1 MLRVE
6 VIGLEPPCDKCTELL
21 ANAKTA
27 VEELGIQAQVVKMW
41 VLAPE
46 VLQKY
51 GLVLS
56 PALAIADTLVAQGKV
71 LKPETIADL
80 LGGR

>member
-1 MLRVE
+1 MLRIE

-21 ANAKTA
+21 DNARAA
-27 VEELGIQAQVVKMW
+27 VEELGIEAEVVKMW

-46 VLQKY
+46 VLEKY

-56 PALAIADTLVAQGKV
+56 PALAISDTVVAQGKV

-80 LGGR
+80 LGCR

>member
-1 MLRVE
+1 MLRIE
-6 VIGLEPPCDKCTELL
+6 VIGLEPPCEKCTELL
-21 ANAKTA
+21 DNAKAA
-27 VEELGIQAQVVKMW
+27 VEGLGIEAEVVKVW

-46 VLQKY
+46 VLEKY

>member
-1 MLRVE
+1 MLRIE

-21 ANAKTA
+21 DNARAA
-27 VEELGIQAQVVKMW
+27 VEKLGIQAQVVKTW
-41 VLAPE
+41 VLAQE
-46 VLQKY
+46 ILEKY

>member
-6 VIGLEPPCDKCTELL
+6 VIGLEPPCEKCTELL
-21 ANAKTA
+21 ANAKAA
-27 VEELGIQAQVVKMW
+27 VEKLGIQAEVVKIW

-71 LKPETIADL
+71 LKPETIADF
-80 LGGR
+80 LGSH